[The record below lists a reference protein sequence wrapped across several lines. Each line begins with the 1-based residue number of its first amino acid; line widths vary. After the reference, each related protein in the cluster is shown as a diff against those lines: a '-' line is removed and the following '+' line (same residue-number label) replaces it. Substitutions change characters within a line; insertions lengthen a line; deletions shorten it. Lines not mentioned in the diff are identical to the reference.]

1 MKFKDWMHCFFLLA
15 FLGIIACTK
24 DNTTTPTPTT
34 VDCSTITA
42 SYANDIKPI
51 VNNSCAISG
60 CHVAGFSSGDFT
72 NYTGLKA
79 KVEDGTI
86 KNRAIVQMNMPP
98 ASSSGPTSLTS
109 TQLNLLTCWIEAGA
123 PEN

>member
-1 MKFKDWMHCFFLLA
+1 MKLNNPNYFSILLVFLS
-15 FLGIIACTK
+15 ITACTK
-24 DNTTTPTPTT
+24 DTMPTPTLTT

-42 SYANDIKPI
+42 SYANDIQPI
-51 VNNSCAISG
+51 MNNSCAISG

-98 ASSSGPTSLTS
+98 ASSSGPSNLTS
-109 TQLNLLTCWIEAGA
+109 TQLNLLTC
-123 PEN
+123 